1 MNLLGDS
8 HLAFVLQFISTSSH
22 QRSIYLFYFLTVCVW
37 GGGGGVRAIAF
48 RDKRQVSL
56 DLELQMVLR
65 PLRRVLGAK
74 LRPFA

>member
-1 MNLLGDS
+1 M
-8 HLAFVLQFISTSSH
+8 
-22 QRSIYLFYFLTVCVW
+22 CVW